1 MENYKRT
8 NKLIKEGVSIITDF
22 DKYIDSF
29 SHMAKLTNGKEKK
42 YYEDLETKA
51 RISKV
56 KATELLQNFL
66 EKIG

>member
-8 NKLIKEGVSIITDF
+8 AKLIKESVSIITDF

-51 RISKV
+51 KVSKIKTV
-56 KATELLQNFL
+56 ELLQNFL